1 MFIPKEPNK
10 REMYLKSVNQ
20 CVDYLRE
27 IDTLKED
34 IKQEREAMVEMFGCT
49 AGDFNAIVK
58 VVYDKNKV
66 EDQLEKLQTS
76 ISNAEILLGERE
88 APEEEQSEE

>member
-10 REMYLKSVNQ
+10 KAMYLKSVNQ

-27 IDTLKED
+27 IDTLKDD

-49 AGDFNAIVK
+49 AGDFNSIVK
-58 VVYDKNKV
+58 VLYDKNKV
-66 EDQLEKLQTS
+66 EDQVEKLQTS
-76 ISNAEILLGERE
+76 ISNAEILTGERE
-88 APEEEQSEE
+88 APEEQSEE